1 MQYKSYPI
9 DTEASLLFE
18 CRVLSSREA
27 TCHLTAV
34 SRQEAG
40 IRLLSR
46 SRGFG
51 GPRSSLCSWHTPNVE
66 RVSAG
71 YMVLELWFI
80 WGEIWKRGIPD
91 KALKS
96 SCRLLLPL
104 PSPCPIL
111 SSSPLPFLPPPS
123 SPAPRPPLPLPTPPL
138 PLLPFYFRA
147 LTDTTPTTSA
157 PSPALTLVQYFSNIH
172 GPMTPWLNCSLW
184 FHKSEMEILHS
195 NKLPDD
201 DGAAG
206 WRKASMTLGKVW
218 EFRLLPNLLAQPRK
232 LRKI

>member
-27 TCHLTAV
+27 TCHLAAV

-51 GPRSSLCSWHTPNVE
+51 GPRSSLCSRHTPSVE

-80 WGEIWKRGIPD
+80 WGEIWKRGIRD
-91 KALKS
+91 KTLRS
-96 SCRLLLPL
+96 HCRRLLPL
-104 PSPCPIL
+104 PSPCSSSL
-111 SSSPLPFLPPPS
+111 SSSSVS
-123 SPAPRPPLPLPTPPL
+123 SPPLSPSYRPL
-138 PLLPFYFRA
+138 PLLLPV
-147 LTDTTPTTSA
+147 LCL
-157 PSPALTLVQYFSNIH
+157 SPLLLLSRVFLFILELWTLRCH
-172 GPMTPWLNCSLW
+172 
-184 FHKSEMEILHS
+184 
-195 NKLPDD
+195 D
-201 DGAAG
+201 
-206 WRKASMTLGKVW
+206 
-218 EFRLLPNLLAQPRK
+218 
-232 LRKI
+232 